1 MVQVS
6 DVFQSYDRNWKMG
19 DKNNSSNILCH
30 ELHHI
35 PPNFCDDERNSSND
49 RLLAILYTSGSTG
62 TPKGARILH
71 SGAINR
77 LKWQWSEFPYKKRDV
92 CAFKVKRVEQ
102 YLVRHLH

>member
-1 MVQVS
+1 MVQIS
-6 DVFQSYDRNWKMG
+6 DLIQSYDRKW
-19 DKNNSSNILCH
+19 NSSNILCH

-35 PPNFCDDERNSSND
+35 PPNSCDDERSSSKD

-77 LKWQWSEFPYKKRDV
+77 LKWQWTEFPYKKRDV
-92 CAFKVKRVEQ
+92 CAFKVTYAEQ
-102 YLVRHLH
+102 YLIRHLHWMF